1 MKFKGHKLPIVIFIF
16 CIIIMLG
23 FRDTG
28 IFIKDYKITENN
40 NQIIIDKGE
49 DVDVLKETDD
59 SFFITSKDMYYQV
72 PKDAL
77 IRTTISSQ
85 SYKVVNNT
93 LISDKPNGLGLRL
106 LFAGEILVPKKI
118 DGEYGLFLTT
128 TDKINGYVYLE
139 DLINNVQDSLTY
151 GISKVDKVVKNET
164 SFFVLAKNEMVAI
177 KDFKDDKFIIVD
189 DKGEEF
195 AINDTDIEVRA
206 SKEQVSRSSTSRR
219 TQSITKVITSAYNKI
234 GSPYVYGDI
243 GKRGY
248 DCSGLTYSIFLKELS
263 ITLPRSSNDQVN
275 AGTKVAKSDLVPGD
289 LLLFNTSGKG
299 ISHVGLYIGEGNMIH
314 ASSGKRQVRID
325 NIDSGYYSQRYVSAR
340 RIVK

>member
-1 MKFKGHKLPIVIFIF
+1 M
-16 CIIIMLG
+16 
-23 FRDTG
+23 
-28 IFIKDYKITENN
+28 
-40 NQIIIDKGE
+40 
-49 DVDVLKETDD
+49 
-59 SFFITSKDMYYQV
+59 
-72 PKDAL
+72 
-77 IRTTISSQ
+77 
-85 SYKVVNNT
+85 
-93 LISDKPNGLGLRL
+93 
-106 LFAGEILVPKKI
+106 
-118 DGEYGLFLTT
+118 
-128 TDKINGYVYLE
+128 
-139 DLINNVQDSLTY
+139 
-151 GISKVDKVVKNET
+151 
-164 SFFVLAKNEMVAI
+164 
-177 KDFKDDKFIIVD
+177 
-189 DKGEEF
+189 
-195 AINDTDIEVRA
+195 RA